1 MTATLSRAEQLR
13 NDLENMQF
21 SRKYLIGVLAE
32 LEQLGRTHTKEYAN
46 VKKNYDILGNN
57 VRRVEAE
64 LERVEMELSE
74 IIDEE
79 LIGMDTEDFLELW
92 EEVIK

>member
-1 MTATLSRAEQLR
+1 MTETLSRAEQLR

-32 LEQLGRTHTKEYAN
+32 LEQLGRTHKREYAN
-46 VKKNYDILGNN
+46 VKQNYNTIVNN
-57 VRRVEAE
+57 IKRVEAE
-64 LERVEMELSE
+64 LEKVEMELSE

-92 EEVIK
+92 KRVTE

>member
-32 LEQLGRTHTKEYAN
+32 LEQLGRTHTREYAN
-46 VKKNYDILGNN
+46 VKQNYDTLGNN
-57 VRRVEAE
+57 IRRVQTE
-64 LERVEMELSE
+64 LEKVEEEEYWNREYQRFIDGDDLSSWN
-74 IIDEE
+74 D
-79 LIGMDTEDFLELW
+79 
-92 EEVIK
+92 

>member
-32 LEQLGRTHTKEYAN
+32 LEQLGRTHTREYAN
-46 VKKNYDILGNN
+46 VKQNYDILGNN
-57 VRRVEAE
+57 IRRVQAE
-64 LERVEMELSE
+64 LEKVEEDEYWNREYQRFIDGDDLSP
-74 IIDEE
+74 
-79 LIGMDTEDFLELW
+79 W
-92 EEVIK
+92 NN

>member
-1 MTATLSRAEQLR
+1 MTAMLSRAEQLR

-57 VRRVEAE
+57 VRRVETE

-74 IIDEE
+74 FIDEE

-92 EEVIK
+92 EEMIK

>member
-32 LEQLGRTHTKEYAN
+32 LEQLGRTHTREYAN
-46 VKKNYDILGNN
+46 VKQNYDTLGNN
-57 VRRVEAE
+57 IRRVQAE
-64 LERVEMELSE
+64 LEKVEMELSE
-74 IIDEE
+74 MIDEE
-79 LIGMDTEDFLELW
+79 LIGMDTDEFLELW
-92 EEVIK
+92 KGVTE

>member
-32 LEQLGRTHTKEYAN
+32 LEQLGRTHTREYAN
-46 VKKNYDILGNN
+46 VKQNYDTLGNN
-57 VRRVEAE
+57 IRRIQAE
-64 LERVEMELSE
+64 LERAEEDEYMNYLERRFIDGDDLSSWN
-74 IIDEE
+74 D
-79 LIGMDTEDFLELW
+79 
-92 EEVIK
+92 

>member
-32 LEQLGRTHTKEYAN
+32 LEQLGRTHTREYAN
-46 VKKNYDILGNN
+46 VKQNYDTLGNN
-57 VRRVEAE
+57 IRRVKAE
-64 LERVEMELSE
+64 LEKVEEDEYWNREYQRFIGGDDLSSWN
-74 IIDEE
+74 D
-79 LIGMDTEDFLELW
+79 
-92 EEVIK
+92 